1 MGPLGIAGIMA
12 GSQLLGGM
20 IGAGTQA
27 SLNKS
32 TQAWNERMYGRQ
44 LQDNIM
50 LWNLQNEYN
59 SPSAQMARFKAAG
72 LNPNLIYGQTNT
84 ADAVRSSDVKSWN
97 PTNPDF
103 SFVGD
108 SFKSGLTGMLAH
120 ADIEQKGAQTNN
132 IRAQTAVAVEDAAL
146 RAAQIVSTN
155 AQTAATLTGTDRAKF
170 ELEMAKALAP
180 YQQERS
186 RLGVEADKL
195 DLQKRSADI
204 KFTLNQDERAAAL
217 NAQTLREGA
226 ERILNMRLDRAKT
239 DDERKILSQQLEN
252 LKSDQRLKLL
262 DIKLK
267 ESGVQPHDA
276 WWLRMLIQYLEKT
289 PNKMQFPED

>member
-1 MGPLGIAGIMA
+1 MGPLGIAGLMA
-12 GSQLLGGM
+12 GSELLGGM

-32 TQAWNERMYGRQ
+32 TQRWNERMYGRQ

-103 SFVGD
+103 NFIGD
-108 SFKSGLTGMLAH
+108 SLKSGLSGMLAH

-204 KFTLNQDERAAAL
+204 KFTLHQDERAAAL

-226 ERILNMRLDRAKT
+226 ERILNMRLERAKT

-262 DIKLK
+262 DLKLK

-276 WWLRMLIQYLEKT
+276 WWLRMLIQYLDNSAGKLF
-289 PNKMQFPED
+289 FPKD